1 MNGCTLSYVTEAS
14 VTQASGYF
22 TYTRTETAPL
32 GQISHILSTTTG
44 ILAFATSGS
53 IEIYVVYSAPTDG
66 SEATPPHNSSNNN
79 FSIETADEAMADRMT
94 KALQHA
100 VELCKAVSKP
110 DLF

>member
-1 MNGCTLSYVTEAS
+1 
-14 VTQASGYF
+14 
-22 TYTRTETAPL
+22 
-32 GQISHILSTTTG
+32 
-44 ILAFATSGS
+44 LAFATSGS